1 MGDWLR
7 ALDYSP
13 LGRYSLGNTEYHYD
27 IRYLTNYL
35 FDVRAFSL
43 YLPKNSFLQFYGC
56 FRHGKSAPKPAPW
69 AQAQDNGAW
78 AKAALLSGPPGVG
91 KTTTA
96 YLVAKVTFLFT
107 NI

>member
-35 FDVRAFSL
+35 FDVTALS
-43 YLPKNSFLQFYGC
+43 SFYGC

>member
-1 MGDWLR
+1 MSSD
-7 ALDYSP
+7 
-13 LGRYSLGNTEYHYD
+13 ND
-27 IRYLTNYL
+27 I
-35 FDVRAFSL
+35 
-43 YLPKNSFLQFYGC
+43 LPKNSFKSLLYNFFYC

-96 YLVAKVTFLFT
+96 YLVSKVSIIFLYLKPLGIFMY
-107 NI
+107 IFGS